1 MNKVEKSK
9 HTEKEVLKK
18 AKENGFD
25 TDTIWYHVSNEN
37 FDKFDL
43 EKSRCGTIWLTR
55 DLDAIYNGET
65 GASLNDDDDLY
76 IHKFYVRANK
86 IGGWDEED
94 KYFMD
99 QLIQDG
105 YDALLLDDA
114 LRVFNPNNIM
124 KIGCEVKET
133 NKPSKKEK
141 NKKRIKP

>member
-1 MNKVEKSK
+1 MDKEQKSK
-9 HTEKEVLKK
+9 NTEKEVLKK

-37 FDKFDL
+37 FEEFDL
-43 EKSRCGTIWLTR
+43 EKSQCGTIWLTK
-55 DLDAIYNGET
+55 DLNAIYNDET
-65 GASLNDDDDLY
+65 GASLNGDDLY
-76 IHKFYVRANK
+76 IHKFYVRVNK
-86 IGGWDEED
+86 IGSWEEED

-105 YDALLLDDA
+105 YDALLLDDD
-114 LRVFNPNNIM
+114 LRVFDSKNIM

>member
-1 MNKVEKSK
+1 MDKKQNLNL
-9 HTEKEVLKK
+9 TEKEILKK
-18 AKENGFD
+18 AKEQGFD

-37 FDKFDL
+37 FDTFDL
-43 EKSRCGTIWLTR
+43 EKSKCGTIWLTK
-55 DLDAIYNGET
+55 DLDSIYNGET
-65 GASLNDDDDLY
+65 GASLNGDDLY

-86 IGGWDEED
+86 IGGWYEED

-105 YDALLLDDA
+105 YDALLLDDN
-114 LRVFNPNNIM
+114 LRIFNPNNIM
-124 KIGCEVKET
+124 KIGCEVKEI